1 MSTAVMNASANYD
14 FGDMLFKNGNNVMA
28 HNLLKVTFELDNRAV
43 GSPIH
48 TQHHHS
54 GNGHQPLS
62 RRNSTPPQRS
72 MAACVV
78 PPASPSIAIESMG
91 SAHHSSSHI
100 ALQQVQHQLNG
111 HRKLDRCHSEPVDKS
126 VVACTSPTNV
136 NTSRYKT
143 ELCRPF
149 EESGSCKY
157 GDKCQFA
164 HGAHE
169 LRNLARHPKYK
180 TDLCRTFHTSGFCPY
195 GPRCHF
201 IHNAEEARVRNAAA
215 APASMAAAMMGRSKP
230 MPLGGSAFSLH
241 GGSQGESPSPPCSL
255 SESPTSSLTSIFSES
270 DLMFPSTPYTPVA
283 TPKSNVFS
291 FGPEFTA
298 TLLQMNA
305 AANAANGAVDDL
317 NGNTPPPSPLER
329 LPVFNQLS
337 RVPAL

>member
-1 MSTAVMNASANYD
+1 MSTAVMPASANYD
-14 FGDMLFKNGNNVMA
+14 FGDMIFKNGSNVMA
-28 HNLLKVTFELDNRAV
+28 HNLLKVHFELDNRAV

-48 TQHHHS
+48 HQQQQHNLHLHQ

-62 RRNSTPPQRS
+62 RRNSTPPQRN
-72 MAACVV
+72 MAALGASL
-78 PPASPSIAIESMG
+78 PPASPSITIESLG
-91 SAHHSSSHI
+91 SHGI
-100 ALQQVQHQLNG
+100 NG

-126 VVACTSPTNV
+126 LVCTSPTNV

-143 ELCRPF
+143 ELCRPY
-149 EESGSCKY
+149 EESGVCKY

-201 IHNAEEARVRNAAA
+201 IHNAEEARIRGATPTNM
-215 APASMAAAMMGRSKP
+215 ASMIARPKP
-230 MPLGGSAFSLH
+230 VPLGGSAFSLH

-255 SESPTSSLTSIFSES
+255 SESPTSSLTSFFSEP
-270 DLMFPSTPYTPVA
+270 DLLFPSTPYTPVA
-283 TPKSNVFS
+283 TPKSNVFT

-298 TLLQMNA
+298 TLLQIGA
-305 AANAANGAVDDL
+305 SGANRDLEELSANT
-317 NGNTPPPSPLER
+317 NTPPPSPLDR
-329 LPVFNQLS
+329 LPVFNQMS
-337 RVPAL
+337 RVHVL